1 MPHECSEQDCGYIDH
16 LRDFR
21 HLLTETPCAS
31 HLRTESVSPTP
42 AEILP
47 PLSCPI
53 LDELAAKHPESTEA
67 FETLRYINS
76 QLRYSASWSKELK
89 GRIAALERENA
100 RLVAELARL
109 KAALE
114 WFADGIYE
122 KPELNGY
129 MIREACQLMEEI
141 ARKALE
147 GKE

>member
-1 MPHECSEQDCGYIDH
+1 MSDCPKCAWGPRDCKCPPKGKPEWAVLRSHID
-16 LRDFR
+16 
-21 HLLTETPCAS
+21 
-31 HLRTESVSPTP
+31 
-42 AEILP
+42 
-47 PLSCPI
+47 
-53 LDELAAKHPESTEA
+53 
-67 FETLRYINS
+67 
-76 QLRYSASWSKELK
+76 
-89 GRIAALERENA
+89 ALERENA